1 VAAYRGLLSTYLRPH
16 ARLVGGLAALLL
28 ANIAVQVLSP
38 QLLGMFIDSALHGG
52 LQRDLLPIAAAFL
65 AASLVQQALLI
76 GATYL
81 SERVAWTST
90 NALRAAGRSIGAGA
104 RRRLGAHTFPEG
116 VPSGVDRGGNVPQ
129 KGPLGKKR

>member
-16 ARLVGGLAALLL
+16 ARLVGGLAALLR
-28 ANIAVQVLSP
+28 ASIAVQV
-38 QLLGMFIDSALHGG
+38 FIDSALHGG
-52 LQRDLLPIAAAFL
+52 LQRDLLLIATAFL

-90 NALRAAGRSIGAGA
+90 NALRAARRSIGAGPVA
-104 RRRLGAHTFPEG
+104 G
-116 VPSGVDRGGNVPQ
+116 
-129 KGPLGKKR
+129 